1 MKIIRILKTT
11 LRNHAKTP
19 GGISVKV
26 VLRTLLTKMWNMY
39 RTETFISDRLL
50 RYLVEVQL
58 PDSRKNVSIL

>member
-19 GGISVKV
+19 GGISFKDV
-26 VLRTLLTKMWNMY
+26 TKMWNMY